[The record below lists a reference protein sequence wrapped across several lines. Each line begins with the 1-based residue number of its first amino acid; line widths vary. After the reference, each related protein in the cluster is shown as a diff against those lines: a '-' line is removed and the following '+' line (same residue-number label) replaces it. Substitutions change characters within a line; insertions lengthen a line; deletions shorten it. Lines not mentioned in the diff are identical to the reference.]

1 MSRLA
6 PDPSSRPPRSATAS
20 PSARTVSLFVPS
32 RLARQRRAL
41 GRQSCCPSRPIL
53 TAPRSHFLLSQGK
66 FAMIKDC
73 VVIADGTIV
82 PDYAVLAPFS
92 HVAGA
97 PGSSPPCRASL
108 LVDKAH
114 ERLTSLLS
122 SQAGGLATYPNRPK
136 KRRSPARRTTMLA
149 SEPRPPRTG
158 RRQTARQ
165 RRHRPR
171 ARWRCRGNRRALAP
185 KDGRSDAEKEGE
197 GVGARD
203 SGVWRELERAPTL
216 KTLL

>member
-1 MSRLA
+1 MSRSA
-6 PDPSSRPPRSATAS
+6 PDPSSRLPRSATAS

-41 GRQSCCPSRPIL
+41 GRQPYCPSRPIL
-53 TAPRSHFLLSQGK
+53 TVPRSHLSLSQGK

-97 PGSSPPCRASL
+97 PGPSPPCRASL
-108 LVDKAH
+108 LVTKVVTKAH
-114 ERLTSLLS
+114 ERLTSLLP

-136 KRRSPARRTTMLA
+136 KRRSPARRATMLA

-158 RRQTARQ
+158 RRQTAR
-165 RRHRPR
+165 RRRPRAR

-203 SGVWRELERAPTL
+203 SGVWRELE
-216 KTLL
+216 